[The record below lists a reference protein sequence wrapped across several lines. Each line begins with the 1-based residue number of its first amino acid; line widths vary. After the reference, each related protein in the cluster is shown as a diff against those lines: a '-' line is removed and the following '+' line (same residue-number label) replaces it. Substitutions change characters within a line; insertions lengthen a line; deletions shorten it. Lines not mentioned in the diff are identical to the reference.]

1 MYLIAVTIGLCVT
14 YASLTVWFP
23 YFFNTGKVT
32 VSQIKISSLIF
43 ICTLSLL
50 GYAIA
55 FSITDIELS
64 NRFLHAFGGGFMAF
78 MTCFLSAR
86 DSHIALNK
94 IRFLFFSLL
103 IITTLGVAS
112 ELIEFLFQ
120 NLSHFVFAE
129 TINDTWLDL
138 ASNLVGSF
146 IGAIVLFPFLNFNI
160 EHSSYKNT

>member
-1 MYLIAVTIGLCVT
+1 MYLIAITIGLCIT
-14 YASLTVWFP
+14 YAGLTVWFP

-32 VSQIKISSLIF
+32 VSPVKMSSLIL
-43 ICTLSLL
+43 IIILSLL
-50 GYAIA
+50 GYGIA
-55 FSITDIELS
+55 FSIPDIELS

-86 DSHIALNK
+86 DSHIALDK

-112 ELIEFLFQ
+112 ELIECFFQ
-120 NLSHFVFAE
+120 NLSHFIFAE
-129 TINDTWLDL
+129 SINDTWFDL

-146 IGAIVLFPFLNFNI
+146 IGAIVLFPFLNFNR
-160 EHSSYKNT
+160 EHSSY